1 MKRTIEDIFEDVV
14 AMLQDRSLNAVSE
27 ATGITYQTLMDIKA
41 RRRPN
46 PTMKIL
52 SKLIQYFKI
61 EV

>member
-1 MKRTIEDIFEDVV
+1 MKRTLESIFEDVV
-14 AMLQDRSLNAVSE
+14 KNLQDRNLNVVSE

-41 RRRPN
+41 RKRLN

>member
-1 MKRTIEDIFEDVV
+1 MKRTLENIFEDVV
-14 AMLQDRSLNAVSE
+14 TMLQDRSLNVVSE
-27 ATGITYQTLMDIKA
+27 ATGITYQTLMDIKWGK
-41 RRRPN
+41 RRN